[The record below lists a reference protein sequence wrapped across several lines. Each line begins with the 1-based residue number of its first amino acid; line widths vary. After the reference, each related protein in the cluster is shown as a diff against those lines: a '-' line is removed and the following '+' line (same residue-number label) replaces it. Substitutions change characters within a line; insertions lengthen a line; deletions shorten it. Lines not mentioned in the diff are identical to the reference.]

1 MKLKIKLQYIA
12 TPAKIF
18 MAVLVILCLLSI
30 LQGICIEIERTYA
43 RAKRLTAKEKPEAEL
58 SQEERRQDRIRSS
71 SKEFL
76 ADGTIHL
83 ISRLERTSGQRNQ
96 SEKVQIYDVN
106 DKLLWEGPRDKKPY
120 EYLFWDRQFQ
130 VSRDAFTQQDLK
142 RTQMITPGFS
152 RYIEI
157 PVSSDSK
164 IEQIWRYH
172 PAAQYFKGYD
182 MRGETIG
189 YVGSNGFTESK
200 SEVKPLGEFRQFTAW
215 CPVDSYNPI
224 LLLQTQKSIYQI
236 NFEKQ
241 EVELIFESTDSDIR
255 RVNLFAWIDAKSDD
269 KEYAD
274 PNKYRPL
281 LHCETRDGKHHLILR
296 EPKQQLSLNLRR
308 PSVSV
313 VATKQDIFVRNIG
326 SDMPPLPDI
335 NSSQQLV
342 DKWVQE
348 VQKKSWNMWT
358 ELYKVKNNGELELVN
373 SYKYVRPPLSEPVA
387 KARDPR
393 PVVQRYVCQFS
404 PPLYDLIIRYFGE
417 RFWSGSYLYQN
428 RGDFFYDLLK
438 VILEIRPYDGII
450 NRILSV
456 IMMGFVFWHGWSRRT
471 SWARFIFWLIFT
483 GLFNIAGLLTY
494 LALNHTAVIKC
505 PVCGKLR
512 GLTQVDCVRCQGQ
525 LPAPERGKLDLIFSA

>member
-281 LHCETRDGKHHLILR
+281 LHCET
-296 EPKQQLSLNLRR
+296 
-308 PSVSV
+308 
-313 VATKQDIFVRNIG
+313 
-326 SDMPPLPDI
+326 
-335 NSSQQLV
+335 
-342 DKWVQE
+342 
-348 VQKKSWNMWT
+348 
-358 ELYKVKNNGELELVN
+358 
-373 SYKYVRPPLSEPVA
+373 
-387 KARDPR
+387 
-393 PVVQRYVCQFS
+393 
-404 PPLYDLIIRYFGE
+404 
-417 RFWSGSYLYQN
+417 
-428 RGDFFYDLLK
+428 
-438 VILEIRPYDGII
+438 
-450 NRILSV
+450 
-456 IMMGFVFWHGWSRRT
+456 
-471 SWARFIFWLIFT
+471 
-483 GLFNIAGLLTY
+483 
-494 LALNHTAVIKC
+494 
-505 PVCGKLR
+505 
-512 GLTQVDCVRCQGQ
+512 
-525 LPAPERGKLDLIFSA
+525 